1 MAENVKQK
9 YTKQGYQE
17 LVDELKYLKL
27 TRREEIKEQIAT
39 ARGFGDL
46 SDNAEYDEARNEQA
60 KVEARILELDALI
73 ENAEIIDESTMD
85 VRSISLGSIVRL
97 YDEDYDEEIT
107 YSIVGSNQADPLEQK
122 ISDQSP
128 IGRALMGKKAGER
141 VTVEA
146 PQGSCTSPSVRS
158 LAQVT
163 KIAINIWGR
172 TSGGMASARPSPLLY
187 DRSSYVGT
195 TLYPF
200 G

>member
-46 SDNAEYDEARNEQA
+46 SENAEYDEARNEQA

-146 PQGSCTSPSVRS
+146 PAGELHFTIRE
-158 LAQVT
+158 VT
-163 KIAINIWGR
+163 RAGH
-172 TSGGMASARPSPLLY
+172 
-187 DRSSYVGT
+187 
-195 TLYPF
+195 
-200 G
+200 

>member
-46 SDNAEYDEARNEQA
+46 SENAEYDEARNEQA

-85 VRSISLGSIVRL
+85 VRSISLGSVVKL
-97 YDEDYDEEIT
+97 LDEDFDEEIT

-128 IGRALMGKKAGER
+128 IGRALMGKKAGDS
-141 VTVEA
+141 VTVTA
-146 PQGSCTSPSVRS
+146 PAGELRFKV
-158 LAQVT
+158 LEVT
-163 KIAINIWGR
+163 RANH
-172 TSGGMASARPSPLLY
+172 
-187 DRSSYVGT
+187 
-195 TLYPF
+195 
-200 G
+200 